1 MANLVSGKLPPPEGM
16 TYEVFREYSLYL
28 ALREFLRVH
37 QGVEEMRC
45 LDASY
50 ALGSKINSEA
60 LLKHPMGRTVAALGR
75 AMHEGGV
82 LPGWNNTAGTMQ
94 WAAFSRFVRW
104 FARLNRQQQVVAIA
118 RIRGGCD
125 APWELK
131 VETIASQA
139 GACPIGEGQTGNPS
153 VPGGDVGKSA
163 ETASSALALAGS
175 GNVGMTTK
183 EFAQM
188 QNASDSSGGIGIAG
202 WLAIIAALVGVG
214 FMIYKMFDQKTEQPN
229 PEQETP

>member
-16 TYEVFREYSLYL
+16 TYEVFSEYSLYL

-37 QGVEEMRC
+37 QGVEAMRC

-50 ALGSKINSEA
+50 ALGSKINAEA

-75 AMHEGGV
+75 AMHEGGL
-82 LPGWNNTAGTMQ
+82 LPGWDNTAGTMN
-94 WAAFSRFVRW
+94 WEAFSRFVRW
-104 FARLNRQQQVVAIA
+104 FARLNRQQQAVAIA
-118 RIRGGCD
+118 RIRSGCD
-125 APWELK
+125 APWLTQ

-139 GACPIGEGQTGNPS
+139 GASPLGQCGTANPS
-153 VPGGDVGKSA
+153 VPGGSVGRSPENPSA
-163 ETASSALALAGS
+163 ALALAAS

-188 QNASDSSGGIGIAG
+188 QAESKDSEGIGIAG

-214 FMIYKMFDQKTEQPN
+214 FMIYKMFDQKKEQPN
-229 PEQETP
+229 PEQETT